1 LGTSDEIQRN
11 DALPI
16 SRIRKRD
23 SSSAFQIEIPLNSLV
38 LEQTSGNPAARS
50 RPRLEI
56 PTVYQLR
63 QTLQN
68 ETTNSMVFMPF
79 LRSVFRE
86 GENPT
91 NHDEAILN
99 MLHIFWE
106 EGEGRM
112 DLRQSVDSIRNS
124 YKALQVYNVIRVR
137 YNMGPDT
144 YIPAHEQECL
154 LGQFD
159 LPSGGLSNTAQTH
172 PFFRQLSQTNNPH
185 TRNILRISQCL
196 FALAEGL
203 RERGYTPFGG
213 SSIPFSP

>member
-1 LGTSDEIQRN
+1 VIFKE
-11 DALPI
+11 
-16 SRIRKRD
+16 
-23 SSSAFQIEIPLNSLV
+23 
-38 LEQTSGNPAARS
+38 
-50 RPRLEI
+50 
-56 PTVYQLR
+56 
-63 QTLQN
+63 
-68 ETTNSMVFMPF
+68 
-79 LRSVFRE
+79 SV
-86 GENPT
+86 
-91 NHDEAILN
+91 
-99 MLHIFWE
+99 HIFWE

-112 DLRQSVDSIRNS
+112 DLRQSIDSIRNS

-159 LPSGGLSNTAQTH
+159 LPSGGLSNTAQTD
-172 PFFRQLSQTNNPH
+172 PFFRQLSQTNNQH

-196 FALAEGL
+196 FAAITSIRNPNQRTPGLALAEGL